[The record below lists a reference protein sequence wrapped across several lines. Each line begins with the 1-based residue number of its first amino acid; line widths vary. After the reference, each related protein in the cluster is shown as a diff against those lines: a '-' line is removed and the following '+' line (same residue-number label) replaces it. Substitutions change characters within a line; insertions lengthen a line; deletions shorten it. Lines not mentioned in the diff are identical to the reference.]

1 MDILATIAERKISK
15 AIRRG
20 DLDNLALKGQPIR
33 VEDLSDIPEELRM
46 GYKILKNAGILPAEL
61 QLNREILTLK
71 DLLESCRD
79 TEERKELK
87 KKLTARQLH
96 YDILMEKNF
105 SSATYH
111 RYEARMREKLG
122 L

>member
-1 MDILATIAERKISK
+1 MDILTTIAERKIGE

-20 DLDNLALKGQPIR
+20 ELDNLALKGQPIR

-46 GYKILKNAGILPAEL
+46 GYKILKNAGVLPAEL
-61 QLNREILTLK
+61 QLNREILTLR
-71 DLLESCRD
+71 DLIESCND
-79 TEERKELK
+79 TEERRELK
-87 KKLTARQLH
+87 KRLTAKQLH

-105 SSATYH
+105 ASPAYKC
-111 RYEARMREKLG
+111 YEGRIREKLG